1 MYMDP
6 EPQYRRAAFAAGC
19 FWDAEAAFRRLD
31 GIIETVTGYTGGS
44 VPRPA
49 YEQVETGTTGHAQ
62 AVGIVYDPAV
72 IAYDQLLDLFWE
84 IHDPAQAGGQGDYS
98 GDQYRSVIFWFD
110 EEQRDAAIASRSR
123 VAASARFQGR
133 PILTEILPAAEFWP
147 AEECHQQFYEKCGRG
162 LGASRQIFE

>member
-49 YEQVETGTTGHAQ
+49 YEQVDTGTTGHVQ

-72 IAYDQLLDLFWE
+72 IPYDQLLDLFWE
-84 IHDPAQAGGQGDYS
+84 IHDPTQAGGQGDYKETSTGRSSS
-98 GDQYRSVIFWFD
+98 GMMKS
-110 EEQRDAAIASRSR
+110 S
-123 VAASARFQGR
+123 GT
-133 PILTEILPAAEFWP
+133 PPLHPAA
-147 AEECHQQFYEKCGRG
+147 G
-162 LGASRQIFE
+162 LQPQHGFAGARS